1 MNKYYFDV
9 KMFGDIELE
18 VIADNLLHANALIDN
33 FLREQ
38 SLSDLIN
45 KHDGDEITIS
55 GSIID
60 IHPNIKNK
68 KLIRKI

>member
-18 VIADNLLHANALIDN
+18 VIADNLLHANVLVDA
-33 FLREQ
+33 FLREHT
-38 SLSDLIN
+38 LSDLIS
-45 KHDGDEITIS
+45 KHNANEITIS
-55 GSIID
+55 ESIID

-68 KLIRKI
+68 KLDRKL